1 MHHLH
6 RRQTLATNVDKA
18 WEFFTQPENL
28 KKITPGF
35 MGFDIQSFSGP
46 RELHAGQIIT
56 YKVKP
61 FLGIPFN
68 WVTEI
73 THAYAPLFFVD
84 EQRLGPF
91 LFWHHKH
98 YLEETPDGNVVMVD
112 SVHYKVFYGIIGKII
127 NRLVVARRL
136 KYIFD
141 YRTRVIGEMFG
152 VVSDEDTEKNQSI

>member
-1 MHHLH
+1 MHHLY
-6 RRQTLATNVDKA
+6 RRQTLATTRDKA
-18 WEFFTQPENL
+18 WEFFTRPENL
-28 KKITPGF
+28 KVITPEF

-61 FLGIPFN
+61 FLGIPFK

-73 THAYAPLFFVD
+73 THAREPDFFVD

-91 LFWHHKH
+91 MFWHHKH
-98 YLEETPDGNVVMVD
+98 YLEETPEGNVIMTD
-112 SVHYKVFYGIIGKII
+112 SVHYKVFYGILGSLM
-127 NRLVVARRL
+127 NRLIIKKRL
-136 KYIFD
+136 DYIFD

-152 VVSDEDTEKNQSI
+152 IAEENAEEL

>member
-1 MHHLH
+1 MHHLY
-6 RRQTLATNVDKA
+6 RRQTLTTTIDKA
-18 WEFFTQPENL
+18 WEFFTEPGNL
-28 KKITPGF
+28 KRITPGF
-35 MGFDIQSFSGP
+35 MGFDITSISGP

-56 YKVKP
+56 YKVRP

-73 THAYAPLFFVD
+73 THAREPYFFVD

-98 YLEETPDGNVVMVD
+98 YLEETPEGNVVMVD
-112 SVHYKVFYGIIGKII
+112 SVHYKVFYGLLGKII

-152 VVSDEDTEKNQSI
+152 VVNEDATKNQPI